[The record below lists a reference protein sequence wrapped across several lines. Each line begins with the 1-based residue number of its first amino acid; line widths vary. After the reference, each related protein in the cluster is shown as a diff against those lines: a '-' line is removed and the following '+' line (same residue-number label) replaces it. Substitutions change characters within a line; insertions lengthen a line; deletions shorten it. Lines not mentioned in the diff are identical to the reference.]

1 MDKRLSLALLL
12 TAAVVAVT
20 PILFPGSRRT
30 EQPKVDQK
38 TLSSAPRTSPAAAPS
53 VVGTVPP
60 QTSPPVVAPG
70 NAQPPGVS
78 VPSASSD
85 SATAHTVAVVR
96 PELTVVNTNRATYQF
111 SNVGAAPVAV
121 MMREY
126 RNLAPAGGSVEL
138 KNTGR
143 ALVQY
148 SIVTQGD
155 TIRLDRVPFQLTRS
169 QKGASEVLT
178 YRAAVAG
185 LNVAVG
191 YELASD
197 KYLMG
202 VSGNVEGLTGPAYLL
217 TELPTTLPPAES
229 DTLGDL
235 QALAYSFKPI
245 RDNAS
250 GLGFGK
256 LDPGEK
262 RLEAGPHAWAAVRNK
277 YFVIG
282 LINPQGGVF
291 DEIAFTGGARTSKI
305 ATHAAATVVKSMPQG
320 TFEFDIYAGPQQS
333 TELLSVG
340 RDFDNVNPYGWSFM
354 QGVVNPIAA
363 LCIRLLLWMHENLK
377 LSYGWVLVIFGVMV
391 RIALWPL
398 NQSAM
403 RSSLKMQEIQ
413 PRLAEVQKKYKDK
426 PEKQREEM
434 MRVYKE
440 AGASPF
446 TALSGCLPALIPMPV
461 LFALFFVFQNTI
473 EFRGVPFLWLTDISI
488 KDPFYILPVLMGA
501 SMYVLSW
508 IGLRNAPPNPQAKMM
523 GYMFPVM
530 MTFVLANMASG
541 LNLYYTAQNIAAL
554 PQQWLLARER
564 AKMRRPT

>member
-20 PILFPGSRRT
+20 PILFPTARRIDT
-30 EQPKVDQK
+30 TRVA
-38 TLSSAPRTSPAAAPS
+38 APRDSVRGLGSLSEMPARETISRASPSMAAASVPDPTS
-53 VVGTVPP
+53 VVGF
-60 QTSPPVVAPG
+60 
-70 NAQPPGVS
+70 
-78 VPSASSD
+78 SA
-85 SATAHTVAVVR
+85 R
-96 PELTVVNTNRATYQF
+96 LEMELTTLNIGSLVYQF
-111 SNVGAAPVAV
+111 SNIGAAPVSAV
-121 MMREY
+121 MQEY
-126 RNLAPAGGSVEL
+126 KNLAPSGGQVEL
-138 KNTGR
+138 KVPGKSLITYS
-143 ALVQY
+143 LVTR
-148 SIVTQGD
+148 SD
-155 TIRLDRVPFQLTRS
+155 TIQLSRIPFQLNRS
-169 QKGASEVLT
+169 QNGVNEILT
-178 YRAAVAG
+178 YQASVNG
-185 LNVAVG
+185 LGVTIT
-191 YELASD
+191 YEVIPD
-197 KYLMG
+197 RYLMHVRGRIDG
-202 VSGNVEGLTGPAYLL
+202 VVMPRYLL
-217 TELPTTLPPAES
+217 MDLPSSLPPAES

-235 QALAYSFKPI
+235 RTLAYSFKPVHE
-245 RDNAS
+245 NAR
-250 GLGFGK
+250 GVAFEK

-262 RLEAGPHAWAAVRNK
+262 RLEPGPLTWAAIRNK

-282 LINPQGGVF
+282 LINPEGSLF
-291 DEIAFTGGARTSKI
+291 DEITLTGGARTSKI
-305 ATHAAATVVKSMPQG
+305 ATTASATVVKAIAKS
-320 TFEFDIYAGPQQS
+320 TFAFDMYIGPQQS
-333 TELLSVG
+333 TALLAVG
-340 RDFDNVNPYGWSFM
+340 RDFDNVNPYGWSPL

-363 LCIRLLLWMHENLK
+363 LCIKLLLWMHQTLN
-377 LSYGWVLVIFGVMV
+377 LSYGWVLVIFGVLV

-413 PRLAEVQKKYKDK
+413 PRLADVQKKYKDK

-473 EFRGVPFLWLTDISI
+473 EFRGVSFMWLTDISI
-488 KDPFYILPVLMGA
+488 KDPLYILPVLMGA

-554 PQQWLLARER
+554 PQQWLLAKER
-564 AKMRRPT
+564 ARARRLA